1 MFKKIVMM
9 GLAAVAVLSMSACG
23 GESKP
28 EENTSEVA
36 SVEDSQ
42 AEESFQPEGTEEVEP
57 EQEEQEP
64 EQEEEEFFYIFSE
77 MPIAAYEVTGLKI
90 GPDAALYEGTFTEDG
105 NEYESANYI
114 ELASGENTFILY
126 CLPGGD
132 YYDEGRSYSISMPT
146 VHSPS
151 GGSPWEAHAYTSGDE
166 AAEYEFRLEAY
177 INKINHMRRLE
188 GLRESKRV
196 VHVADDSGDDDD
208 SSGVVSDKQMC
219 FADTSDAYAD
229 FADACELQYAVEKLN
244 SLNGYFMVNARC
256 DVKLAVRQAL
266 RGIPDSIVLLK
277 RLCEEYPVAADL
289 LKIIL
294 GSGQP
299 YESMFPEVY
308 EK

>member
-1 MFKKIVMM
+1 
-9 GLAAVAVLSMSACG
+9 
-23 GESKP
+23 
-28 EENTSEVA
+28 
-36 SVEDSQ
+36 
-42 AEESFQPEGTEEVEP
+42 
-57 EQEEQEP
+57 
-64 EQEEEEFFYIFSE
+64 
-77 MPIAAYEVTGLKI
+77 
-90 GPDAALYEGTFTEDG
+90 
-105 NEYESANYI
+105 
-114 ELASGENTFILY
+114 
-126 CLPGGD
+126 
-132 YYDEGRSYSISMPT
+132 
-146 VHSPS
+146 
-151 GGSPWEAHAYTSGDE
+151 
-166 AAEYEFRLEAY
+166 
-177 INKINHMRRLE
+177 MRRLE

-256 DVKLAVRQAL
+256 DVRLAVRQAL